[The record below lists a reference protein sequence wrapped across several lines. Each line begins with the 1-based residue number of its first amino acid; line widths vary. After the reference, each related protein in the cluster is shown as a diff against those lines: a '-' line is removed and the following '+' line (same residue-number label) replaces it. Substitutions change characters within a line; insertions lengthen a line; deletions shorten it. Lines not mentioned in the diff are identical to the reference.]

1 MWFMGEHEI
10 LNCKVQLSGNA
21 PFKESLQKWMQE
33 NNDGNWPKV
42 GIFVMNA
49 SLNQRISRVKGGH
62 SPYKLY
68 YGQIPRSGA
77 VFSIGE
83 AARFALSED
92 GLLAAEQLL
101 EACADAEEVAN
112 TEDIVGVI

>member
-1 MWFMGEHEI
+1 
-10 LNCKVQLSGNA
+10 
-21 PFKESLQKWMQE
+21 MQE

-49 SLNQRISRVKGGH
+49 SLNKWISRVKGSL

-68 YGQIPRSGA
+68 YGQIPWSGA
-77 VFSIGE
+77 VFSISE

-112 TEDIVGVI
+112 IEDTIGVIKAADAKFFEEIGEPIPGIMTEAAAASSQ

>member
-49 SLNQRISRVKGGH
+49 SLNQRNSRVKGGH

-68 YGQIPRSGA
+68 YGQIP
-77 VFSIGE
+77 
-83 AARFALSED
+83 
-92 GLLAAEQLL
+92 
-101 EACADAEEVAN
+101 
-112 TEDIVGVI
+112 